1 MLRRAPEG
9 MSEASAAPEV
19 LPSSRSIRVISRSR
33 VPATK
38 TPKQSAM
45 PVRAI
50 LQPSDGIWRK
60 LRSATNWPRSR
71 VRELICVSDKK
82 SVCGD
87 RASNLKA
94 EWPPIQTGV
103 KSRKLVTENVD
114 FEHHYLAAVAEHRSR
129 MSAQAA
135 LLG

>member
-9 MSEASAAPEV
+9 MSDASAEPKV
-19 LPSSRSIRVISRSR
+19 LPSSRSIRAISRSR

-82 SVCGD
+82 GVCAIE
-87 RASNLKA
+87 RAKFEA
-94 EWPPIQTGV
+94 KWPPIQTGV
-103 KSRKLVTENVD
+103 KSRKRSVTENAD
-114 FEHHYLAAVAEHRSR
+114 FEHHHLAAVATIPIADVSSSPR
-129 MSAQAA
+129 
-135 LLG
+135 